1 MLLQSPSH
9 CKSIIS
15 YNYQNA
21 NNNNYIITPQHM
33 NALPSNCYFYNE
45 NNNDN
50 NIYKDIYSKEIIS
63 DSIKA
68 ELKSSSS
75 NYISL
80 INTPTFEKICYKIFF
95 PQIDPFY
102 LSSNKKS
109 PKKDINIEDIKSS
122 LYNELNINFN
132 NNNSSKNQNTKRK
145 NNFSLKSSNSPKIKD
160 INNFSFSFSKSRS
173 KSKPKDNQ
181 TLYKNNKIKNNLNNN
196 LIEPKLSIRKNR
208 KYIRDIK
215 ALFPKENSNLNL
227 NEQNI
232 LCSYSS
238 STKTNSIKEAKRK
251 RNLLKTKIKSKKVY
265 RYGSKRPK
273 RYNILD
279 EEIKKKL
286 LQDAQTMKT
295 IDVAKKYGIS
305 TRNINR
311 WKKIGIKRKKGSGRK
326 LRDPALEKKLLIWFN
341 TQDKMKITSKLFKEK
356 ALELSNNINFRA
368 SSGWLTNMKKKY
380 HIKFR

>member
-9 CKSIIS
+9 SKSIIS
-15 YNYQNA
+15 YNYQNTN
-21 NNNNYIITPQHM
+21 NNNNYIITPKHI

-68 ELKSSSS
+68 ELKSSSN
-75 NYISL
+75 NYINF
-80 INTPTFEKICYKIFF
+80 INTPSFEKICYKIFF

-109 PKKDINIEDIKSS
+109 PKKDIKIEDIKSS
-122 LYNELNINFN
+122 LYNEISINFN

-173 KSKPKDNQ
+173 KSKSKDNQ
-181 TLYKNNKIKNNLNNN
+181 ILYKNNKIKNNLNNN
-196 LIEPKLSIRKNR
+196 LIEPKLIKRKNK

-215 ALFPKENSNLNL
+215 ALFPNENSNLN
-227 NEQNI
+227 EQNF

-238 STKTNSIKEAKRK
+238 STKANSIKEAKRK
-251 RNLLKTKIKSKKVY
+251 RNLLKTKIKSKKAY

-273 RYNILD
+273 RYNILN

-295 IDVAKKYGIS
+295 IEVAKKYGIS

>member
-9 CKSIIS
+9 SKSIIS
-15 YNYQNA
+15 YNYQNTN
-21 NNNNYIITPQHM
+21 NNNNYIITPKHI

-68 ELKSSSS
+68 ELKSSSN
-75 NYISL
+75 NYINF
-80 INTPTFEKICYKIFF
+80 INTPSFEKICYKIFF

-109 PKKDINIEDIKSS
+109 PKKDIKIEDIKSS
-122 LYNELNINFN
+122 LYNEISINFN

-173 KSKPKDNQ
+173 KSKSKDNQ
-181 TLYKNNKIKNNLNNN
+181 ILYKNSKIKNNLNNN
-196 LIEPKLSIRKNR
+196 LIEPKLIKRKNK

-215 ALFPKENSNLNL
+215 ALFPNENSNLN
-227 NEQNI
+227 EQNF

-238 STKTNSIKEAKRK
+238 STKANSIKEAKRK
-251 RNLLKTKIKSKKVY
+251 RNLLKTKIKSKKAY

-273 RYNILD
+273 RYNILN

-295 IDVAKKYGIS
+295 IEVAKKYGIS

-356 ALELSNNINFRA
+356 ALEFSNNINFRA

>member
-9 CKSIIS
+9 SKSIIS
-15 YNYQNA
+15 YNYQNTN
-21 NNNNYIITPQHM
+21 NNNNYIITPQHI

-68 ELKSSSS
+68 ELKSSSN
-75 NYISL
+75 NYINF
-80 INTPTFEKICYKIFF
+80 INTPSFEKICYKIFF

-109 PKKDINIEDIKSS
+109 PKKDIKIEDIKSS
-122 LYNELNINFN
+122 LYNEISINFN

-173 KSKPKDNQ
+173 KSKSKDNQ
-181 TLYKNNKIKNNLNNN
+181 ILYKNNKIKNNLNNN
-196 LIEPKLSIRKNR
+196 LIEPKLIKRKNK

-215 ALFPKENSNLNL
+215 ALFPNENSNLN
-227 NEQNI
+227 EQNL

-238 STKTNSIKEAKRK
+238 STKANSIKEAKRK
-251 RNLLKTKIKSKKVY
+251 RNLLKTKIKSKKAY

-273 RYNILD
+273 RYNILN

-295 IDVAKKYGIS
+295 IEVAKKYGIS

-368 SSGWLTNMKKKY
+368 SSGWLTKKKKKY

>member
-9 CKSIIS
+9 SKSIIS
-15 YNYQNA
+15 YNYQNTN
-21 NNNNYIITPQHM
+21 NNNNYIITPKHI

-68 ELKSSSS
+68 ELKSSSN
-75 NYISL
+75 NYINF
-80 INTPTFEKICYKIFF
+80 INTPSFEKICYKIFF

-109 PKKDINIEDIKSS
+109 PKKDIKIEDIKSS
-122 LYNELNINFN
+122 LYNEISINFN

-173 KSKPKDNQ
+173 KSKSKDNQ
-181 TLYKNNKIKNNLNNN
+181 ILYKNSKIKNNLNNS
-196 LIEPKLSIRKNR
+196 LIEPKLIKKKNK

-215 ALFPKENSNLNL
+215 ALFPNENSNLN
-227 NEQNI
+227 EQNF

-238 STKTNSIKEAKRK
+238 STKANSIKEAKRK
-251 RNLLKTKIKSKKVY
+251 RNLLKTKIKSKKAY

-273 RYNILD
+273 RYNILN

-295 IDVAKKYGIS
+295 IEVAKKYGIS

>member
-9 CKSIIS
+9 SKSIIS
-15 YNYQNA
+15 YNYQNTN
-21 NNNNYIITPQHM
+21 NNNNYIITPKHI

-68 ELKSSSS
+68 ELKSSSN
-75 NYISL
+75 NYINF
-80 INTPTFEKICYKIFF
+80 INTPSFEKICYKIFF

-109 PKKDINIEDIKSS
+109 PKKDIKIEDIKSS
-122 LYNELNINFN
+122 LYNEISINFN

-173 KSKPKDNQ
+173 KSKSKDNQ
-181 TLYKNNKIKNNLNNN
+181 ILYKNNKIKNNLNNN
-196 LIEPKLSIRKNR
+196 LIEPKLIKRKNK

-215 ALFPKENSNLNL
+215 ALLPNENSNLN
-227 NEQNI
+227 EQNL

-238 STKTNSIKEAKRK
+238 STKANSIKEAKRK
-251 RNLLKTKIKSKKVY
+251 RNLLKTKIKSKKAY

-273 RYNILD
+273 RYNILN

-295 IDVAKKYGIS
+295 IEVAKKYGIS

>member
-9 CKSIIS
+9 SS
-15 YNYQNA
+15 Y
-21 NNNNYIITPQHM
+21 NYIITPQHI

-68 ELKSSSS
+68 ELKSSSN
-75 NYISL
+75 NYINF
-80 INTPTFEKICYKIFF
+80 INTPSFEKICYKIFF

-109 PKKDINIEDIKSS
+109 PKKDIKIEDIKSS
-122 LYNELNINFN
+122 LYNEISINFN

-173 KSKPKDNQ
+173 KSKSKDNQ
-181 TLYKNNKIKNNLNNN
+181 ILYKNNKIKNNLNNN
-196 LIEPKLSIRKNR
+196 LIEPKLIKRKNK

-215 ALFPKENSNLNL
+215 ALFPNENSNLN
-227 NEQNI
+227 EQNL

-238 STKTNSIKEAKRK
+238 STKANSIKEAKRK
-251 RNLLKTKIKSKKVY
+251 RNLLKTKIKSKKAY

-273 RYNILD
+273 RYNILN

-295 IDVAKKYGIS
+295 IEVAKKYGIS

>member
-9 CKSIIS
+9 SKSIIS
-15 YNYQNA
+15 YNYQNT
-21 NNNNYIITPQHM
+21 NNNYIITPQHM
-33 NALPSNCYFYNE
+33 NTLPSNSYFYNE
-45 NNNDN
+45 NNNEN

-68 ELKSSSS
+68 ELKSSSN
-75 NYISL
+75 NYINL
-80 INTPTFEKICYKIFF
+80 INTPSFEKICYKIFF

-109 PKKDINIEDIKSS
+109 PKKDIKIEGIRPS
-122 LYNELNINFN
+122 LYNEININFN

-145 NNFSLKSSNSPKIKD
+145 NNFNFKSSNSPKNKD
-160 INNFSFSFSKSRS
+160 INNCSFSFSKSRS
-173 KSKPKDNQ
+173 KSKSTDKQ
-181 TLYKNNKIKNNLNNN
+181 ILYKNNKIKNNLNNT
-196 LIEPKLSIRKNR
+196 LIEPKLSKKTNK

-215 ALFPKENSNLNL
+215 ALFPIENSNLN
-227 NEQNI
+227 EQNL

-238 STKTNSIKEAKRK
+238 STKANSIKEAKRK
-251 RNLLKTKIKSKKVY
+251 RNLLKTKIKSKKAY

-286 LQDAQTMKT
+286 LQDALTMKT
-295 IDVAKKYGIS
+295 IEVAKKYGIS

-326 LRDPALEKKLLIWFN
+326 LRDPNLEKKLLIWFN

>member
-9 CKSIIS
+9 SS
-15 YNYQNA
+15 YNYQNTI
-21 NNNNYIITPQHM
+21 NNNNYIITPQHI

-68 ELKSSSS
+68 ELKSSSN
-75 NYISL
+75 NYINF
-80 INTPTFEKICYKIFF
+80 INTPSFEKICYKIFF

-109 PKKDINIEDIKSS
+109 PKKDIKIEDIKSS
-122 LYNELNINFN
+122 LYNEISINFN

-173 KSKPKDNQ
+173 KSKSKDNQ
-181 TLYKNNKIKNNLNNN
+181 ILYKNNKIKNNLNNN
-196 LIEPKLSIRKNR
+196 LIEPKLIKRKNK

-215 ALFPKENSNLNL
+215 ALFPNENSNLN
-227 NEQNI
+227 EQNL

-238 STKTNSIKEAKRK
+238 STKANSIKEAKRK
-251 RNLLKTKIKSKKVY
+251 RNLLKTKIKSKKAY

-273 RYNILD
+273 RYNILN

-295 IDVAKKYGIS
+295 IEVAKKYGIS

>member
-9 CKSIIS
+9 SKSIIS
-15 YNYQNA
+15 YNYQNT

-33 NALPSNCYFYNE
+33 NTLPSNSYFYNE
-45 NNNDN
+45 NNNEN

-68 ELKSSSS
+68 ELKSSSN
-75 NYISL
+75 NYINL
-80 INTPTFEKICYKIFF
+80 INTPSFEKICYKIFF

-109 PKKDINIEDIKSS
+109 PKKDIKIEGIRPS
-122 LYNELNINFN
+122 LYNEININFN

-145 NNFSLKSSNSPKIKD
+145 NNFNIKSSNSPKNKD
-160 INNFSFSFSKSRS
+160 INNCSFSFSKSRS
-173 KSKPKDNQ
+173 KSKSTDKQ
-181 TLYKNNKIKNNLNNN
+181 ILLKNNKIKNNLNNN
-196 LIEPKLSIRKNR
+196 LIEPKLSKKTNK

-215 ALFPKENSNLNL
+215 ALFPIENSNLN
-227 NEQNI
+227 EQNL

-238 STKTNSIKEAKRK
+238 STKANSIKEAKRK
-251 RNLLKTKIKSKKVY
+251 RNLLKTKIKSKKAY

-286 LQDAQTMKT
+286 LQDALTMKT
-295 IDVAKKYGIS
+295 IEVAKKYGIS

-326 LRDPALEKKLLIWFN
+326 LRDPNLEKKLLIWFN

>member
-9 CKSIIS
+9 SKSIIS
-15 YNYQNA
+15 YNYQNTN
-21 NNNNYIITPQHM
+21 NNNNYIITPQHI

-68 ELKSSSS
+68 ELKSSSN
-75 NYISL
+75 NYINF
-80 INTPTFEKICYKIFF
+80 INTPSFEKICYKIFF

-109 PKKDINIEDIKSS
+109 PKKDIKIEDIKSS
-122 LYNELNINFN
+122 LYNEISINFN

-173 KSKPKDNQ
+173 KSKSKDNQ
-181 TLYKNNKIKNNLNNN
+181 ILYKNNKIKNNLNNN
-196 LIEPKLSIRKNR
+196 LIEPKLIKRKNK

-215 ALFPKENSNLNL
+215 ALFPNENSNLN
-227 NEQNI
+227 EQNL

-238 STKTNSIKEAKRK
+238 STKANSIKEAKRK
-251 RNLLKTKIKSKKVY
+251 RNLLKTKIKSKKAY

-273 RYNILD
+273 RYNILN

-295 IDVAKKYGIS
+295 IEVAKKYGIS

-368 SSGWLTNMKKKY
+368 SSGWLTNKKK
-380 HIKFR
+380 K

>member
-9 CKSIIS
+9 SKSLIA
-15 YNYQNA
+15 YNYQNTI
-21 NNNNYIITPQHM
+21 NNNYIITPQHM
-33 NALPSNCYFYNE
+33 NALPSNFYFYNE

-50 NIYKDIYSKEIIS
+50 NIYKDIYSKEIMS

-68 ELKSSSS
+68 EFKSSSS
-75 NYISL
+75 NYINL
-80 INTPTFEKICYKIFF
+80 INTPSFEKICYKIFF

-109 PKKDINIEDIKSS
+109 PKKEIKIEDIKPS
-122 LYNELNINFN
+122 LYNEININLN
-132 NNNSSKNQNTKRK
+132 SNNSSKNQNTKRK
-145 NNFSLKSSNSPKIKD
+145 NNFSLKSSNSPKNKD
-160 INNFSFSFSKSRS
+160 INNCSFSFSKSRS
-173 KSKPKDNQ
+173 KSKSESNYNQ
-181 TLYKNNKIKNNLNNN
+181 TFFKNNKIKNNLNYN
-196 LIEPKLSIRKNR
+196 LIEPKLSKRKNK

-215 ALFPKENSNLNL
+215 ALFPNEKSNL
-227 NEQNI
+227 NEQNL

-238 STKTNSIKEAKRK
+238 STKVNSTKEAKRK
-251 RNLLKTKIKSKKVY
+251 RYLLKTKNKSKKAY

-286 LQDAQTMKT
+286 LQDAETMKT

>member
-1 MLLQSPSH
+1 
-9 CKSIIS
+9 
-15 YNYQNA
+15 
-21 NNNNYIITPQHM
+21 
-33 NALPSNCYFYNE
+33 
-45 NNNDN
+45 
-50 NIYKDIYSKEIIS
+50 
-63 DSIKA
+63 
-68 ELKSSSS
+68 
-75 NYISL
+75 
-80 INTPTFEKICYKIFF
+80 
-95 PQIDPFY
+95 
-102 LSSNKKS
+102 
-109 PKKDINIEDIKSS
+109 
-122 LYNELNINFN
+122 
-132 NNNSSKNQNTKRK
+132 
-145 NNFSLKSSNSPKIKD
+145 
-160 INNFSFSFSKSRS
+160 
-173 KSKPKDNQ
+173 
-181 TLYKNNKIKNNLNNN
+181 
-196 LIEPKLSIRKNR
+196 LIEPKLSKRKNK

-215 ALFPKENSNLNL
+215 ALFPNEKSNS
-227 NEQNI
+227 NEQNL

-238 STKTNSIKEAKRK
+238 STKVNSTKEAKRK
-251 RNLLKTKIKSKKVY
+251 RNLLKTKNKSKKAY

-286 LQDAQTMKT
+286 LQDAETMKT

-326 LRDPALEKKLLIWFN
+326 LRDPTLEKKLLIWFN

>member
-9 CKSIIS
+9 SKSIIS
-15 YNYQNA
+15 YNYQNT
-21 NNNNYIITPQHM
+21 NNNNYIITPKHI

-68 ELKSSSS
+68 ELKSSSN
-75 NYISL
+75 NYINF
-80 INTPTFEKICYKIFF
+80 INTPSFEKICYKIFF

-109 PKKDINIEDIKSS
+109 PKKDIKIEDIKSS
-122 LYNELNINFN
+122 LYNEISINFN

-173 KSKPKDNQ
+173 KSKSKDNQ
-181 TLYKNNKIKNNLNNN
+181 ILYKNNKIKNNLTNN
-196 LIEPKLSIRKNR
+196 LIEPKLIKRKNK

-215 ALFPKENSNLNL
+215 ALFPNENSNLN
-227 NEQNI
+227 EQNF

-238 STKTNSIKEAKRK
+238 STKANSIKEAKRK
-251 RNLLKTKIKSKKVY
+251 RNLLKTKIKSKKAY

-273 RYNILD
+273 RYNILN

-295 IDVAKKYGIS
+295 IEVAKKYGIS

>member
-9 CKSIIS
+9 SKSIIS
-15 YNYQNA
+15 YNYQNTN
-21 NNNNYIITPQHM
+21 NNNNYIITPQHI

-68 ELKSSSS
+68 ELKSSSN
-75 NYISL
+75 NYINF
-80 INTPTFEKICYKIFF
+80 INTPSFEKICYKIFF

-109 PKKDINIEDIKSS
+109 PKKDIKIEDIKSS
-122 LYNELNINFN
+122 LYNEISINFN

-173 KSKPKDNQ
+173 KSKSKDNQ
-181 TLYKNNKIKNNLNNN
+181 ILYKNNKIKNNLNNN
-196 LIEPKLSIRKNR
+196 LIEPKLIKRKNK

-215 ALFPKENSNLNL
+215 ALFPNENSNLN
-227 NEQNI
+227 EQNL

-238 STKTNSIKEAKRK
+238 STKANSIKEAKRK
-251 RNLLKTKIKSKKVY
+251 RNLLKTKIKSKKAY

-273 RYNILD
+273 RYNILN

-295 IDVAKKYGIS
+295 IEVAKKYGIS

>member
-9 CKSIIS
+9 SKSIIS
-15 YNYQNA
+15 YNYQNTN
-21 NNNNYIITPQHM
+21 NNNNYIITPKHI

-68 ELKSSSS
+68 ELKSSSN
-75 NYISL
+75 NYINF
-80 INTPTFEKICYKIFF
+80 INTPSFEKICYKIFF

-109 PKKDINIEDIKSS
+109 PKKDIKIEDIKSS
-122 LYNELNINFN
+122 LYNEISINFN

-173 KSKPKDNQ
+173 KSKSKDNQ
-181 TLYKNNKIKNNLNNN
+181 ILYKNNKIKNNLNNN
-196 LIEPKLSIRKNR
+196 LIEPKLIKRKNK

-215 ALFPKENSNLNL
+215 ALFPNENSNLN
-227 NEQNI
+227 EQNL

-238 STKTNSIKEAKRK
+238 STKANSIKEAKRK
-251 RNLLKTKIKSKKVY
+251 RNLLKTKIKSKKAY

-273 RYNILD
+273 RYNILN

-295 IDVAKKYGIS
+295 IEVAKKYGIS

>member
-1 MLLQSPSH
+1 MLLQSPSNS
-9 CKSIIS
+9 KSIIS
-15 YNYQNA
+15 YNYQNT

-33 NALPSNCYFYNE
+33 NTLPSNCYFYNE
-45 NNNDN
+45 NNNEN

-68 ELKSSSS
+68 ELKSSSN
-75 NYISL
+75 NYINL
-80 INTPTFEKICYKIFF
+80 INTPSFEKICYKIFF

-109 PKKDINIEDIKSS
+109 PKKDIKIESIRPS
-122 LYNELNINFN
+122 LYNEININFN
-132 NNNSSKNQNTKRK
+132 SNNSSKNQNTKRK
-145 NNFSLKSSNSPKIKD
+145 NNFNFKSSNSPKNKD
-160 INNFSFSFSKSRS
+160 INNCSFSFSKSRS
-173 KSKPKDNQ
+173 KSKSTDKQ
-181 TLYKNNKIKNNLNNN
+181 ILYKNNKIKNNLNNN
-196 LIEPKLSIRKNR
+196 FIEPKLSKKTNK

-215 ALFPKENSNLNL
+215 ALFPIENSNLN
-227 NEQNI
+227 EQNL

-238 STKTNSIKEAKRK
+238 STKANSIKEAKRK
-251 RNLLKTKIKSKKVY
+251 RNLLKTKIKSKKAY

-295 IDVAKKYGIS
+295 IEVAKKYGIS

-326 LRDPALEKKLLIWFN
+326 LRDPTLEKKLLIWFN

>member
-9 CKSIIS
+9 SKSIIS
-15 YNYQNA
+15 YNYQNT
-21 NNNNYIITPQHM
+21 NNNNNFIITPQHI

-68 ELKSSSS
+68 ELKSSSN

-80 INTPTFEKICYKIFF
+80 INTPSFEKICYKIFF

-109 PKKDINIEDIKSS
+109 PKKDIKIEDIKSS
-122 LYNELNINFN
+122 LYNEISINFN

-173 KSKPKDNQ
+173 KSKSKDNQ
-181 TLYKNNKIKNNLNNN
+181 ILYKNNKIKNNLNNN
-196 LIEPKLSIRKNR
+196 LIEPKLIKRKNK

-215 ALFPKENSNLNL
+215 ALFPNENSNLN
-227 NEQNI
+227 EQNL

-238 STKTNSIKEAKRK
+238 STKANSIKEAKRK
-251 RNLLKTKIKSKKVY
+251 RNLLKTKIKSKKAY

-273 RYNILD
+273 RYNILN

-295 IDVAKKYGIS
+295 IEVAKKYGIS

>member
-80 INTPTFEKICYKIFF
+80 INTPTFEKICYKIFY

-132 NNNSSKNQNTKRK
+132 NNISSKNQNTKRK
-145 NNFSLKSSNSPKIKD
+145 NSFSLKSLNSPKINN

-173 KSKPKDNQ
+173 KSKSKDNQ

-196 LIEPKLSIRKNR
+196 LIEPKISIRKNR

-251 RNLLKTKIKSKKVY
+251 RNLLKTKIKSKKAY

-326 LRDPALEKKLLIWFN
+326 LRDPALEK
-341 TQDKMKITSKLFKEK
+341 
-356 ALELSNNINFRA
+356 
-368 SSGWLTNMKKKY
+368 
-380 HIKFR
+380 

>member
-9 CKSIIS
+9 SKSIIS
-15 YNYQNA
+15 YNYQNTN
-21 NNNNYIITPQHM
+21 NNNNYIITPKHI

-68 ELKSSSS
+68 ELKSSSN
-75 NYISL
+75 NYINF
-80 INTPTFEKICYKIFF
+80 INTPSFEKICYKIFF

-109 PKKDINIEDIKSS
+109 PKKDIKIEDIKSS
-122 LYNELNINFN
+122 LYNEISINFN

-173 KSKPKDNQ
+173 KSKSKDNQ
-181 TLYKNNKIKNNLNNN
+181 ILYKNNKIKNNLNNN
-196 LIEPKLSIRKNR
+196 LIEPKLTKRKNK

-215 ALFPKENSNLNL
+215 ALFPNENSNLN
-227 NEQNI
+227 EQNL

-238 STKTNSIKEAKRK
+238 STKANSIKEAKRK
-251 RNLLKTKIKSKKVY
+251 RNLLKTKIKSKKAY

-273 RYNILD
+273 RYNILN

-295 IDVAKKYGIS
+295 IEVAKKYGIS